1 MATAEDGGVTAKT
14 TNANTSSYGGGG
26 AGAGGKFR
34 RKPFRKPTTPY
45 DRPHT
50 ALRGSDNNGGW
61 LTKLVVDP
69 ASKLISYGAHRL
81 FSSVFRKRLPP
92 PPPPRASELNQG
104 LTAGLQEAVPNNQ
117 SGEQEPAGGEC
128 SQQINSS
135 TSNGISDLEQLL
147 KQNTFTRSEIDHLTE
162 LLQSRA
168 GEAPLRDAGKSNV
181 ETTSDFGGHQQ
192 IAISPSEENRNEGVK
207 SHGVMPTPVSN
218 SKVLEDDIASP
229 AELARAYMDNRSS
242 KVSPMM
248 LGMHSQVGK
257 EDARLISETRFS
269 LKSPLT
275 SLKTKTSISLG
286 APENGFFTPRSRG
299 RSAMYSMPRS
309 PYSRV
314 HPTSTLKGIGI
325 NNIGY
330 AGQTSSAS
338 LSLMEHGQTYASKPM
353 TLKRRSS
360 VLDYETGSVGPIR
373 RIRQKSNLI
382 APRTPPTAEGAGTA
396 SDAVVISLKQK
407 FPLTNEKPKQASN
420 VVYVN
425 EDNSVPSRSY
435 VHVPSK
441 SSEVAARILQHLEKL
456 TPKEKS
462 SESKLVAAVLDK
474 SPFKLT
480 PAMLRGQAL
489 RSMEDIGSSKLLLD
503 VQDDHKLENESNVTL
518 TDPCYSTSQER
529 GEVKENA
536 PQEIFV
542 PSDTRYPVTN
552 NDSVVSLKVSGLISS
567 TSNSVGKDSIP
578 QPSQKKR
585 AFRMSAQEDSLELDD
600 DLHFNG
606 LASKPSSE
614 GGGPVEA
621 HFTDSKLSPAEEPV
635 LVRSTSQPEV
645 KAPGLISSRTGDLSS
660 PGAVTVG
667 EGSFG
672 IAFPT
677 SGQATVAGQSAVL
690 PLSIASSDK
699 PKEANNPPPVF
710 SFISKVADK
719 VPSLPSESSNRM
731 PESKPESSSSL
742 VNVCA
747 PAGPLV
753 KIHEIEKGGILT
765 SLKVG
770 EKDGISP
777 SAPISGSHAGS
788 VPAVSPSGTNRIPT
802 GGPVLV
808 TSSTGSGTTNSAIS
822 SGTIFGLDA
831 TPSVSAGPV
840 FTFGASVDPSTAVSA
855 VSTMNTPVGDLKSRS
870 DADQSS
876 GSSSSS
882 LTSVAAFEA
891 ANSGNSSFGLGSSFS
906 YSTANNHQGS
916 LFNIASKTLVS
927 VAGALSQ
934 GRSVQSVI
942 PASLPLFNM
951 ISSTS
956 IGSSLS
962 NSQVFNSNTTA
973 FNFPASS
980 SDTGAVV
987 PSGGPTSS
995 SVVFGIST
1003 SAVAE
1008 GSAVSSS
1015 TAATSGTFSFGL
1027 SSSSSSSNAVGSTAG
1042 ASSAVFSL
1050 GGSSSVSPS
1059 ATNTFSSATSGIF
1072 NIGGSSS
1079 ASSSAISSVTGSNSA
1094 PLNVFGSGWQ
1104 SPKSSIFGSLPTSS
1118 PSTGFSF
1125 GASSS
1130 ASTSAAP
1137 VVFNSSS
1144 GPSAS
1149 PIFSFTT
1156 AAASSSLLPSVP
1168 QPIFAPPGNNDQMNA
1183 EDSMAED
1190 PVQSSAPSI
1199 PVFGQPAVSPSPPG
1213 FMFGSAVPP
1222 QANPFQFGQQNQ
1234 VAPQNPSP
1242 FQASSSLE
1250 FNAGGSFSLGSGG
1263 GDKSGRKFVKISR
1276 NKNRKK

>member
-1 MATAEDGGVTAKT
+1 MACQP
-14 TNANTSSYGGGG
+14 NM
-26 AGAGGKFR
+26 FR
-34 RKPFRKPTTPY
+34 MMLMAHFVHR
-45 DRPHT
+45 
-50 ALRGSDNNGGW
+50 W
-61 LTKLVVDP
+61 
-69 ASKLISYGAHRL
+69 KLINFH
-81 FSSVFRKRLPP
+81 
-92 PPPPRASELNQG
+92 ASFQSLK
-104 LTAGLQEAVPNNQ
+104 NQ
-117 SGEQEPAGGEC
+117 SGEQVPAGGEC

-181 ETTSDFGGHQQ
+181 ETTSDFGRHQQ
-192 IAISPSEENRNEGVK
+192 IAISPSEDNRNEGVK
-207 SHGVMPTPVSN
+207 SHGVMSTPVSN
-218 SKVLEDDIASP
+218 SK
-229 AELARAYMDNRSS
+229 
-242 KVSPMM
+242 
-248 LGMHSQVGK
+248 
-257 EDARLISETRFS
+257 
-269 LKSPLT
+269 
-275 SLKTKTSISLG
+275 
-286 APENGFFTPRSRG
+286 
-299 RSAMYSMPRS
+299 
-309 PYSRV
+309 
-314 HPTSTLKGIGI
+314 GIGI
-325 NNIGY
+325 NNNGY

-338 LSLMEHGQTYASKPM
+338 LSLVEHGQTYASKPM
-353 TLKRRSS
+353 
-360 VLDYETGSVGPIR
+360 
-373 RIRQKSNLI
+373 
-382 APRTPPTAEGAGTA
+382 
-396 SDAVVISLKQK
+396 
-407 FPLTNEKPKQASN
+407 
-420 VVYVN
+420 
-425 EDNSVPSRSY
+425 
-435 VHVPSK
+435 
-441 SSEVAARILQHLEKL
+441 
-456 TPKEKS
+456 
-462 SESKLVAAVLDK
+462 
-474 SPFKLT
+474 
-480 PAMLRGQAL
+480 
-489 RSMEDIGSSKLLLD
+489 
-503 VQDDHKLENESNVTL
+503 
-518 TDPCYSTSQER
+518 
-529 GEVKENA
+529 
-536 PQEIFV
+536 
-542 PSDTRYPVTN
+542 
-552 NDSVVSLKVSGLISS
+552 
-567 TSNSVGKDSIP
+567 
-578 QPSQKKR
+578 
-585 AFRMSAQEDSLELDD
+585 DSLELDD

-606 LASKPSSE
+606 LASKPSE
-614 GGGPVEA
+614 GRGPVEA
-621 HFTDSKLSPAEEPV
+621 HFTDSKLSPAEEPK

-645 KAPGLISSRTGDLSS
+645 TAPGLISSRTGEVSS
-660 PGAVTVG
+660 PGAVTAG
-667 EGSFG
+667 EGNFG

-677 SGQATVAGQSAVL
+677 SGQAIVVGQSAFL

-710 SFISKVADK
+710 SFSSKVADK

-731 PESKPESSSSL
+731 PESKPESSSSW

-747 PAGPLV
+747 PTGPLV
-753 KIHEIEKGGILT
+753 KIPEIEKGGILNP
-765 SLKVG
+765 LKAG

-777 SAPISGSHAGS
+777 SAPISSSPAGS
-788 VPAVSPSGTNRIPT
+788 LPSVSPSGTNQIPT

-808 TSSTGSGTTNSAIS
+808 TSSTGSGTANSAIS
-822 SGTIFGLDA
+822 SGSVFGLDA
-831 TPSVSAGPV
+831 KPSVSAGSV

-855 VSTMNTPVGDLKSRS
+855 VLTMTSPVGDLKSRA

-882 LTSVAAFEA
+882 LTNVAAF
-891 ANSGNSSFGLGSSFS
+891 GSSTFGLGSSVG

-916 LFNIASKTLVS
+916 LFNIASKPLVS
-927 VAGALSQ
+927 GAGALSQ
-934 GRSVQSVI
+934 GTSVQSVI
-942 PASLPLFNM
+942 PASLPSFNM

-962 NSQVFNSNTTA
+962 NSQVFNSNTTSA
-973 FNFPASS
+973 FNFPAPSS
-980 SDTGAVV
+980 GTGAIV

-995 SVVFGIST
+995 AVVFGIST

-1015 TAATSGTFSFGL
+1015 TAASGTFSFGL
-1027 SSSSSSSNAVGSTAG
+1027 SSSSSSSNAVGSTSG

-1094 PLNVFGSGWQ
+1094 PSNVFGSGWQ

-1125 GASSS
+1125 GTSSS

-1168 QPIFAPPGNNDQMNA
+1168 QPIFGNPSAASSVSSSLLPSVPQPIFGNPSAGFAASPGNNDQMNA

-1222 QANPFQFGQQNQ
+1222 QANPFQFGSQQNQ

>member
-1 MATAEDGGVTAKT
+1 MATAEEGGVTAKT
-14 TNANTSSYGGGG
+14 TNTNTSSYGG

-34 RKPFRKPTTPY
+34 KKPFRRPTTPY
-45 DRPHT
+45 DRPPT
-50 ALRGSDNNGGW
+50 ALRGSDNSGGW

-92 PPPPRASELNQG
+92 PPPPRTSELNQG

-117 SGEQEPAGGEC
+117 SGEQVPAGGEC

-181 ETTSDFGGHQQ
+181 ETTSDFGRHQQ
-192 IAISPSEENRNEGVK
+192 IAISPSEDNRNEGVK
-207 SHGVMPTPVSN
+207 SHGVMSTPVSN
-218 SKVLEDDIASP
+218 SKVLEDDVASP

-248 LGMHSQVGK
+248 LGMHSQVSK
-257 EDARLISETRFS
+257 EDARLISNTRFS

-286 APENGFFTPRSRG
+286 APENGFLTPRSQG
-299 RSAMYSMPRS
+299 RSAIYSMTRS
-309 PYSRV
+309 PYSR
-314 HPTSTLKGIGI
+314 GIGI
-325 NNIGY
+325 NNNGY

-338 LSLMEHGQTYASKPM
+338 LSLVEHGQTYASKPM

-382 APRTPPTAEGAGTA
+382 APRTPQTAEGMGTA

-407 FPLTNEKPKQASN
+407 FPLTNEKPKKASN
-420 VVYVN
+420 AVCVN
-425 EDNSVPSRSY
+425 EDNSVPSTSY

-441 SSEVAARILQHLEKL
+441 SSEVAARILQQLEK
-456 TPKEKS
+456 P
-462 SESKLVAAVLDK
+462 SESKLVAVRDK

-503 VQDDHKLENESNVTL
+503 VQDDHKLENESDVTL
-518 TDPCYSTSQER
+518 TDPFYSTSQEQ
-529 GEVKENA
+529 GKVKENA

-552 NDSVVSLKVSGLISS
+552 NDSVVSLKASGLISS
-567 TSNSVGKDSIP
+567 TSNSVGKDSVP
-578 QPSQKKR
+578 QPSQMKR

-614 GGGPVEA
+614 GRGPVEA
-621 HFTDSKLSPAEEPV
+621 HFTDSKLSPAEEPE

-645 KAPGLISSRTGDLSS
+645 TAPGLISSRT
-660 PGAVTVG
+660 AIVV
-667 EGSFG
+667 
-672 IAFPT
+672 
-677 SGQATVAGQSAVL
+677 GQSLFL

-710 SFISKVADK
+710 SFSSKVADK

-731 PESKPESSSSL
+731 PESKPESSSSW

-747 PAGPLV
+747 PTVPLV
-753 KIHEIEKGGILT
+753 KIPEIEKGGILNP
-765 SLKVG
+765 LKAG

-777 SAPISGSHAGS
+777 SAPISSSPAGS
-788 VPAVSPSGTNRIPT
+788 LPAVSSSGTNQIPT

-808 TSSTGSGTTNSAIS
+808 TSSTGSGTANSAIS
-822 SGTIFGLDA
+822 SGSVFGLDA
-831 TPSVSAGPV
+831 KPSVSAGSV

-855 VSTMNTPVGDLKSRS
+855 VLTMTSPVGDLKSRA

-882 LTSVAAFEA
+882 LINVAAFDA
-891 ANSGNSSFGLGSSFS
+891 ANSGSSTFGLGSSVS

-916 LFNIASKTLVS
+916 LFNIASKPLVS
-927 VAGALSQ
+927 GAGALSQ
-934 GRSVQSVI
+934 GTSVQSVI
-942 PASLPLFNM
+942 PASLPSFNM

-962 NSQVFNSNTTA
+962 NSQVFNSNTTSA
-973 FNFPASS
+973 FNFPAPS

-995 SVVFGIST
+995 AVVFGIST

-1008 GSAVSSS
+1008 GSA
-1015 TAATSGTFSFGL
+1015 L
-1027 SSSSSSSNAVGSTAG
+1027 DQPG

-1094 PLNVFGSGWQ
+1094 PSNVFGSGWQ

-1168 QPIFAPPGNNDQMNA
+1168 QPIFGNPSAASSVSSSLLPSVPQPIFGNPSAGFAASPGNNDQMNA

-1199 PVFGQPAVSPSPPG
+1199 PVFGQPAVSPSPPLI
-1213 FMFGSAVPP
+1213 
-1222 QANPFQFGQQNQ
+1222 
-1234 VAPQNPSP
+1234 
-1242 FQASSSLE
+1242 SSSTP
-1250 FNAGGSFSLGSGG
+1250 S
-1263 GDKSGRKFVKISR
+1263 
-1276 NKNRKK
+1276 

>member
-1 MATAEDGGVTAKT
+1 MK
-14 TNANTSSYGGGG
+14 
-26 AGAGGKFR
+26 
-34 RKPFRKPTTPY
+34 
-45 DRPHT
+45 
-50 ALRGSDNNGGW
+50 
-61 LTKLVVDP
+61 
-69 ASKLISYGAHRL
+69 
-81 FSSVFRKRLPP
+81 
-92 PPPPRASELNQG
+92 
-104 LTAGLQEAVPNNQ
+104 NQ

-128 SQQINSS
+128 NQQINSS

-181 ETTSDFGGHQQ
+181 ESTSDFGRHQQ

-207 SHGVMPTPVSN
+207 SHGVMSTPVSN
-218 SKVLEDDIASP
+218 SKVVADDIASP

-242 KVSPMM
+242 KVSPTMQ
-248 LGMHSQVGK
+248 GMHSQVSK

-269 LKSPLT
+269 LKSPLM
-275 SLKTKTSISLG
+275 SLKTKTSIGLG
-286 APENGFFTPRSRG
+286 APENGFLTPRSRG
-299 RSAMYSMPRS
+299 RSAIYSIPRS
-309 PYSRV
+309 PYSR
-314 HPTSTLKGIGI
+314 GIGI
-325 NNIGY
+325 NNNGY
-330 AGQTSSAS
+330 AGQTSSPS
-338 LSLMEHGQTYASKPM
+338 LSLTESGLTYASKPM

-382 APRTPPTAEGAGTA
+382 APRTPPTAEGPGTS
-396 SDAVVISLKQK
+396 SDAVEISSKQK
-407 FPLTNEKPKQASN
+407 FPLTNENPKQASN
-420 VVYVN
+420 AVCVN
-425 EDNSVPSRSY
+425 EHNSVPSTSY

-462 SESKLVAAVLDK
+462 SESKLVAVRDK

-503 VQDDHKLENESNVTL
+503 VQDDHK
-518 TDPCYSTSQER
+518 
-529 GEVKENA
+529 
-536 PQEIFV
+536 
-542 PSDTRYPVTN
+542 YPVTN
-552 NDSVVSLKVSGLISS
+552 NDSVVSLKASGLISS
-567 TSNSVGKDSIP
+567 TCNSVGKDNIP

-600 DLHFNG
+600 DLQFSG

-614 GGGPVEA
+614 ERGPVEA
-621 HFTDSKLSPAEEPV
+621 HFTGSKLSPAEEPE

-645 KAPGLISSRTGDLSS
+645 KAPGLISSRTGELSS
-660 PGAVTVG
+660 PGAVTVR

-672 IAFPT
+672 IALPT
-677 SGQATVAGQSAVL
+677 SGQATAAGQSAVL

-710 SFISKVADK
+710 SFSSKVADK

-731 PESKPESSSSL
+731 PESKPESSSSW

-747 PAGPLV
+747 PTGPLV
-753 KIHEIEKGGILT
+753 KISEIDKGGILNP
-765 SLKVG
+765 LKAG
-770 EKDGISP
+770 ERDGISP
-777 SAPISGSHAGS
+777 SAPSASISSSPAGS
-788 VPAVSPSGTNRIPT
+788 LPAVSPSGTNQIPA

-808 TSSTGSGTTNSAIS
+808 TSSTGSGTANSSIS
-822 SGTIFGLDA
+822 SGNIFGLDA
-831 TPSVSAGPV
+831 TPTVSAGPV
-840 FTFGASVDPSTAVSA
+840 FKFGASVDPSTAVSA
-855 VSTMNTPVGDLKSRS
+855 VSTMTSPVGDLKSRA
-870 DADQSS
+870 DADQRS

-882 LTSVAAFEA
+882 LTNVAAFEA
-891 ANSGNSSFGLGSSFS
+891 ANSGSSTFGLGSSVG
-906 YSTANNHQGS
+906 YSNAND
-916 LFNIASKTLVS
+916 LASKPLVS
-927 VAGALSQ
+927 GAGAPSQ
-934 GRSVQSVI
+934 GTSVQSVI
-942 PASLPLFNM
+942 PASLPSFNM

-962 NSQVFNSNTTA
+962 NSQVFNSNTTTA

-995 SVVFGIST
+995 AVVFGFST

-1027 SSSSSSSNAVGSTAG
+1027 SSSSSSSNAVGSTSG
-1042 ASSAVFSL
+1042 ASSVVFIL
-1050 GGSSSVSPS
+1050 GGGSSVSPS

-1079 ASSSAISSVTGSNSA
+1079 ASSSAISSVTGSSSA
-1094 PLNVFGSGWQ
+1094 PSNVFGSSWQ
-1104 SPKSSIFGSLPTSS
+1104 SPKSSIFGSVPTSS

-1125 GASSS
+1125 GHHPQLLQVLHPWFSIHPR
-1130 ASTSAAP
+1130 AP
-1137 VVFNSSS
+1137 QPVPFFHLQQRQPHLHYCRLF
-1144 GPSAS
+1144 PS
-1149 PIFSFTT
+1149 
-1156 AAASSSLLPSVP
+1156 LYLSVP
-1168 QPIFAPPGNNDQMNA
+1168 QPVFGNPSAGFAASPGNNDQMNA

-1222 QANPFQFGQQNQ
+1222 QANPFQFGSQQNQ
-1234 VAPQNPSP
+1234 VAPQNSSP

>member
-1 MATAEDGGVTAKT
+1 M
-14 TNANTSSYGGGG
+14 NLS
-26 AGAGGKFR
+26 
-34 RKPFRKPTTPY
+34 
-45 DRPHT
+45 
-50 ALRGSDNNGGW
+50 L
-61 LTKLVVDP
+61 
-69 ASKLISYGAHRL
+69 
-81 FSSVFRKRLPP
+81 
-92 PPPPRASELNQG
+92 
-104 LTAGLQEAVPNNQ
+104 
-117 SGEQEPAGGEC
+117 C
-128 SQQINSS
+128 
-135 TSNGISDLEQLL
+135 
-147 KQNTFTRSEIDHLTE
+147 RSEIDHLTE

-168 GEAPLRDAGKSNV
+168 GEAPLREAGKSNV
-181 ETTSDFGGHQQ
+181 ETTSDFGRHQQ
-192 IAISPSEENRNEGVK
+192 IAISPLEDNRNEGVK
-207 SHGVMPTPVSN
+207 SHGVMSTPVSN
-218 SKVLEDDIASP
+218 SKVLEDDVASP

-248 LGMHSQVGK
+248 LGMHSQVSK
-257 EDARLISETRFS
+257 EDARLISNTRFS

-286 APENGFFTPRSRG
+286 APENGFLTPRSQG
-299 RSAMYSMPRS
+299 RSAIYSMTRS
-309 PYSRV
+309 PYSR
-314 HPTSTLKGIGI
+314 GIGI
-325 NNIGY
+325 NNNGY

-338 LSLMEHGQTYASKPM
+338 LSLVEHGQTYASKPM

-382 APRTPPTAEGAGTA
+382 APRTPPTAEGMGTA

-420 VVYVN
+420 AVCVN
-425 EDNSVPSRSY
+425 EDNSVPSTSY

-456 TPKEKS
+456 TPKEKP
-462 SESKLVAAVLDK
+462 SESKLVAVRDK

-503 VQDDHKLENESNVTL
+503 VQDDHKLENESDVTL
-518 TDPCYSTSQER
+518 TDPFYSTSQEQ
-529 GEVKENA
+529 GKVKENA

-552 NDSVVSLKVSGLISS
+552 NDSVVSLKASGLISS
-567 TSNSVGKDSIP
+567 TSNSVGKDSVP
-578 QPSQKKR
+578 QPSQMKR

-614 GGGPVEA
+614 GRGPVEA
-621 HFTDSKLSPAEEPV
+621 HFTDSKLSPAEEPE

-645 KAPGLISSRTGDLSS
+645 TAPGLISSRTGEVSS
-660 PGAVTVG
+660 PGAVTAG
-667 EGSFG
+667 EGIFG

-677 SGQATVAGQSAVL
+677 SGQAIVVGQSAFL

-699 PKEANNPPPVF
+699 PKEANNPPPGF
-710 SFISKVADK
+710 SFSSKVADK

-731 PESKPESSSSL
+731 PESKPESSSSW

-747 PAGPLV
+747 PTGPLV
-753 KIHEIEKGGILT
+753 KIPEIEKGGILNP
-765 SLKVG
+765 LKAG

-777 SAPISGSHAGS
+777 SAPISSSPAGS
-788 VPAVSPSGTNRIPT
+788 LPAVSPSGTNQIPT

-808 TSSTGSGTTNSAIS
+808 TSSTGSGTANSAIS
-822 SGTIFGLDA
+822 SGSVFGLDA
-831 TPSVSAGPV
+831 KPSVSAGSV

-855 VSTMNTPVGDLKSRS
+855 VLTMTSPVGDLKSRA

-882 LTSVAAFEA
+882 LTNVAAFDA
-891 ANSGNSSFGLGSSFS
+891 ANSGSSTFGLGSSVS

-916 LFNIASKTLVS
+916 LFNIASKLLVS
-927 VAGALSQ
+927 GAGALSQ
-934 GRSVQSVI
+934 GTSVQSVI
-942 PASLPLFNM
+942 PASLPSFNM

-956 IGSSLS
+956 IGSSIS
-962 NSQVFNSNTTA
+962 NSQVLNSNTTSA
-973 FNFPASS
+973 FNFPAPS

-995 SVVFGIST
+995 AVVFGIST

-1015 TAATSGTFSFGL
+1015 TAASGTFSFGL
-1027 SSSSSSSNAVGSTAG
+1027 SSSSSSSNAVGSTSG

-1094 PLNVFGSGWQ
+1094 PSNVFGSGWQ

-1168 QPIFAPPGNNDQMNA
+1168 QPIFGNPSAASSVSSSVLPSVPQPIFGNPSAGFAASPGNNDQMNA

-1199 PVFGQPAVSPSPPG
+1199 PVFGEPAVSPSPPG

-1222 QANPFQFGQQNQ
+1222 QANPFQFGSQQNQ

>member
-1 MATAEDGGVTAKT
+1 MK
-14 TNANTSSYGGGG
+14 
-26 AGAGGKFR
+26 
-34 RKPFRKPTTPY
+34 
-45 DRPHT
+45 
-50 ALRGSDNNGGW
+50 
-61 LTKLVVDP
+61 
-69 ASKLISYGAHRL
+69 
-81 FSSVFRKRLPP
+81 
-92 PPPPRASELNQG
+92 
-104 LTAGLQEAVPNNQ
+104 NQ
-117 SGEQEPAGGEC
+117 SGEQEAAGGEC

-168 GEAPLRDAGKSNV
+168 GEAPPKDAGKSNV
-181 ETTSDFGGHQQ
+181 ETISDFGRHQQ

-207 SHGVMPTPVSN
+207 SHGVMSTPVSN

-242 KVSPMM
+242 KVSPTM
-248 LGMHSQVGK
+248 LGMHSQVSK
-257 EDARLISETRFS
+257 EDARLISDTRFS
-269 LKSPLT
+269 LKSPLM
-275 SLKTKTSISLG
+275 SLKTKASIGLG
-286 APENGFFTPRSRG
+286 APENGFLTPRSRG
-299 RSAMYSMPRS
+299 RSAIYSMPRS
-309 PYSRV
+309 PYSR
-314 HPTSTLKGIGI
+314 GIGI
-325 NNIGY
+325 NTNGY
-330 AGQTSSAS
+330 AGQMSSAS
-338 LSLMEHGQTYASKPM
+338 LSLTEHGQTYVSKPM

-382 APRTPPTAEGAGTA
+382 APRTPTAEGAGTA

-420 VVYVN
+420 AVCVN
-425 EDNSVPSRSY
+425 EDNIVPSASY

-441 SSEVAARILQHLEKL
+441 STEVAARILQHLEKL

-462 SESKLVAAVLDK
+462 SESKLVAVRDK

-489 RSMEDIGSSKLLLD
+489 RSMEDIGSSKLMLD
-503 VQDDHKLENESNVTL
+503 VQDDHKLENESDVTL
-518 TDPCYSTSQER
+518 TDPYYSTSQEQ
-529 GEVKENA
+529 GKVKENA
-536 PQEIFV
+536 PQGIFV
-542 PSDTRYPVTN
+542 PSDTSYPVTN
-552 NDSVVSLKVSGLISS
+552 NDSVVSLKASGLISS
-567 TSNSVGKDSIP
+567 TCNSVGKDSIP

-614 GGGPVEA
+614 ERGPVEA
-621 HFTDSKLSPAEEPV
+621 HFTDSKLSPAEEPE

-645 KAPGLISSRTGDLSS
+645 KAPGLISSRTGELSS
-660 PGAVTVG
+660 PGAVTAG

-699 PKEANNPPPVF
+699 PKEANNPPPEF
-710 SFISKVADK
+710 SFSSKVADK

-731 PESKPESSSSL
+731 PESKPESSSSW

-747 PAGPLV
+747 PTGPLV
-753 KIHEIEKGGILT
+753 KISEIDKGGILNP
-765 SLKVG
+765 LKAG
-770 EKDGISP
+770 ERDGISP
-777 SAPISGSHAGS
+777 SAPSASISSSPAGS
-788 VPAVSPSGTNRIPT
+788 LPAVPPSGTNQVPT

-808 TSSTGSGTTNSAIS
+808 TSSTGSGTANSAIS
-822 SGTIFGLDA
+822 SGSIFGLDA

-840 FTFGASVDPSTAVSA
+840 FKFGASVDPSTSVSA
-855 VSTMNTPVGDLKSRS
+855 VSTVISPVGYLKSRA

-882 LTSVAAFEA
+882 LINVAAFEA
-891 ANSGNSSFGLGSSFS
+891 VNSGSSTFGLGSSVS

-916 LFNIASKTLVS
+916 LFNIASKPLVS
-927 VAGALSQ
+927 GAGAPSQ
-934 GRSVQSVI
+934 GTSVQSVI
-942 PASLPLFNM
+942 PASLPSFNM

-962 NSQVFNSNTTA
+962 NSQVFNSNTTSA

-995 SVVFGIST
+995 AVVFGIST

-1027 SSSSSSSNAVGSTAG
+1027 SSSSSSSNAVGSTSG

-1059 ATNTFSSATSGIF
+1059 VTNTFGSATSGIF

-1094 PLNVFGSGWQ
+1094 PSNVFGSSWQ

-1118 PSTGFSF
+1118 PSAGFSF

-1168 QPIFAPPGNNDQMNA
+1168 QPIFGNPSAASSVSSSLLPSVPQPVFGNPAAGFAASPGNNDQMNA

-1222 QANPFQFGQQNQ
+1222 QANPFQFGSQQNQ